1 MCVCSSGTVWERK
14 RMLMLFFLF
23 IFRFLFCSFSC
34 HPTQPVRSPQR
45 RNNKG
50 RKKWA
55 VARISLLFLFIYS
68 QIIATLGCSLCFHSV
83 FPCFF
88 FLLFFRKFRLRL
100 YWIKPFKIPGFRV
113 LFMKYLLCVSVTTLN
128 PYPFRRSYPPDVS
141 YGIENN
147 DHSLGKLIP
156 TRIVGPQKT

>member
-1 MCVCSSGTVWERK
+1 
-14 RMLMLFFLF
+14 MLMLFFPF
-23 IFRFLFCSFSC
+23 IFRFLFGSFSC

-68 QIIATLGCSLCFHSV
+68 QIIATLGCSLCLSFPSV

-100 YWIKPFKIPGFRV
+100 YWIKPFNTWFSFLVYEIFALCFRDDA
-113 LFMKYLLCVSVTTLN
+113 TTLN